1 MANEPFITVLIK
13 GNADQVNQIKDA
25 LISINDEGEQVTKYS
40 TLVPIPQSE
49 ELLPYLTLEQAQK
62 LFGSE
67 ADLIKSRKRYWIEK
81 NWGEY
86 DGNWIS
92 NIQESSGLLWLE
104 YRVRYSTPIYFYRNL
119 SRKFPELFFYV
130 GDYDIMRS
138 NCIAY
143 VGCDGLL
150 YPLEIGGMYM
160 DNDGRP
166 VYDGYENGLFYLV
179 DDKVVPRDK
188 FHGYNHWHPFN
199 FIIRHMMGDFKPGWN
214 TTALPKEP
222 PAAKENSNEGE
233 DDDLPF

>member
-25 LISINDEGEQVTKYS
+25 LISINEEGEQVTNYS
-40 TLVPIPQSE
+40 TLFPIPESE

-92 NIQESSGLLWLE
+92 NIQESPGIIWLE
-104 YRVRYSTPIYFYRNL
+104 YRVRYSTPIEFYRNL
-119 SRKFPELFFYV
+119 SLKFPELFFYV
-130 GDYDIMRS
+130 GDYDILRTSCIGYAGS
-138 NCIAY
+138 N
-143 VGCDGLL
+143 GLL
-150 YPLEIGGMYM
+150 YPFQLEGIYM
-160 DNDGRP
+160 DEDDRP
-166 VYDGYENGLFYLV
+166 VYFKYNELFYLV
-179 DDKVVPRDK
+179 NDQIVPRDK

-199 FIIRHMMGDFKPGWN
+199 FIIRHLIDDFKPGWN

-233 DDDLPF
+233 DYLPF